1 MGILLFAFLI
11 GCVCGLRSMTA
22 PAVVAWG
29 AHLGW
34 LHLDGSWLA
43 FLANKISLVVFSLLA
58 IGELIADKLP
68 FIPGRTQPGPLGA
81 RIVFGAI
88 CGAALCLSGG
98 ASPMLG
104 RGSRRLRGLQLPPLA
119 EPRSEV
125 SRSVDRAAGR
135 FGGGRRCTP
144 AGLPSIKIQ
153 THPTVAGILSLPG
166 GRHGRV

>member
-29 AHLGW
+29 AHMGW

-43 FLANKISLVVFSLLA
+43 WVANKISLVVFSLLA

-88 CGAALCLSGG
+88 CGAALSLSGG
-98 ASPMLG
+98 ASPLLG
-104 RGSRRLRGLQLPPLA
+104 GILGGLGGIAGAFAGYNYRRWLSRGMKGSDLLIALLEDVVA
-119 EPRSEV
+119 V
-125 SRSVDRAAGR
+125 
-135 FGGGRRCTP
+135 GGG
-144 AGLPSIKIQ
+144 
-153 THPTVAGILSLPG
+153 ILLVSHL
-166 GRHGRV
+166 

>member
-58 IGELIADKLP
+58 IGELIAVAYDLAWFWKVDP
-68 FIPGRTQPGPLGA
+68 EQMMARPLDVLRESLEHA
-81 RIVFGAI
+81 QRINAMQQV
-88 CGAALCLSGG
+88 
-98 ASPMLG
+98 
-104 RGSRRLRGLQLPPLA
+104 Q
-119 EPRSEV
+119 
-125 SRSVDRAAGR
+125 
-135 FGGGRRCTP
+135 
-144 AGLPSIKIQ
+144 
-153 THPTVAGILSLPG
+153 
-166 GRHGRV
+166 